1 MNGNVSG
8 FREVGTSFRSPPTFP
23 HAPRQG
29 QPPFEPKQT
38 PVPVPVPGFRH
49 TAPPLVT
56 SDVPQA
62 TTRTPPPPLPTNGQ
76 DQDQDTKLFTDDY
89 AKLCA
94 AIKDCDTE
102 ALQRAVRDNYEKCLV
117 GSEYHS
123 AFLMNVAMH
132 GADTKIIQRNLR
144 AFGSKII
151 SAGKHE
157 LIDWM
162 SQAELDEVADKII
175 AKASNTFLDKA
186 LVVRLRT
193 IEARRLVNTLAR
205 AERLGY
211 NADDIVENEH
221 VIPSLQGNPS
231 LQQQQHHQQLQQQQ
245 VSTQPRMSMQ
255 YAAPSPG
262 HADPSSMRCQK
273 CQHVFSEQAAFG
285 YHIRKQICT
294 KPAAASGSGGDRYV
308 CPHCVQKLGS
318 LTSLQYHM
326 LNKVC
331 GDFGEVRRGQILA
344 TQKQSN
350 MIQPTGSL
358 NPPTKRPAP
367 DMNPTYIS
375 SSSSSPAPQHFS
387 VAPAATPT
395 QTQTPRA
402 APPSTQTPGSSQDK
416 PLGMPD
422 AKDMTHLTTQQI
434 ESLREELRVAEETFK
449 LKILDTNRLG
459 GDSAEVQKKLTSLK
473 NSYACKQSTIRKR
486 YGIRLRNRRGREEME
501 HERVRLGI
509 HNGLTPRT
517 DRENTD
523 TPSRD
528 VHAAKRARI
537 NDNGEA
543 TTTTQASR
551 QGTPIETVGV
561 TEMGNGLSGSSATA
575 AMEDPTLRL
584 SQAAPRAS
592 QGEHSRPSSSYQQ
605 GNYRIEVHVPSPSK
619 GPNTNL
625 DPNANPAAASN
636 GTPGGKKTTTPSG
649 TPSGKTITAEQL
661 LLQLRGT
668 SGAAEDEVDSS
679 SDESSTDEGE

>member
-8 FREVGTSFRSPPTFP
+8 FREVGTNFHSPPMFP
-23 HAPRQG
+23 HAPQQG
-29 QPPFEPKQT
+29 HPPFEPKQT

-62 TTRTPPPPLPTNGQ
+62 TTPAPPPPPANGQ
-76 DQDQDTKLFTDDY
+76 DQDQDTKRFADDY

-162 SQAELDEVADKII
+162 SQADLDEVADKII
-175 AKASNTFLDKA
+175 AKASNTFLDKS

-193 IEARRLVNTLAR
+193 IEARRLVNALAR
-205 AERLGY
+205 ADRLGY

-221 VIPSLQGNPS
+221 VIPSLQGSPS
-231 LQQQQHHQQLQQQQ
+231 QQLQQQQ
-245 VSTQPRMSMQ
+245 VSAQPRMSMQ
-255 YAAPSPG
+255 YAASPSG
-262 HADPSSMRCQK
+262 HVDPSSMRCQK

-294 KPAAASGSGGDRYV
+294 KPAAPSGSGGDRYV
-308 CPHCVQKLGS
+308 CPHCVQKFGS
-318 LTSLQYHM
+318 LTGLQYHM

-331 GDFGEVRRGQILA
+331 GDFGEVRKEQILA
-344 TQKQSN
+344 TPKQSN

-367 DMNPTYIS
+367 DMTPTYIS

-387 VAPAATPT
+387 VGPAATPT
-395 QTQTPRA
+395 QTQT
-402 APPSTQTPGSSQDK
+402 QTPSSLQDK
-416 PLGMPD
+416 PLGMPE

-459 GDSAEVQKKLTSLK
+459 GDPAEVQKKLTSLK

-509 HNGLTPRT
+509 HNGLTPRADRA
-517 DRENTD
+517 DREDTD

-537 NDNGEA
+537 NDNGDA

-561 TEMGNGLSGSSATA
+561 TEMGNGLSGSNATA
-575 AMEDPTLRL
+575 ATEDPTLRL
-584 SQAAPRAS
+584 SQTAPRAS

-625 DPNANPAAASN
+625 DPNANPAAAPN
-636 GTPGGKKTTTPSG
+636 GTPGGKTTPSG

-668 SGAAEDEVDSS
+668 SGTAEDEVDSS